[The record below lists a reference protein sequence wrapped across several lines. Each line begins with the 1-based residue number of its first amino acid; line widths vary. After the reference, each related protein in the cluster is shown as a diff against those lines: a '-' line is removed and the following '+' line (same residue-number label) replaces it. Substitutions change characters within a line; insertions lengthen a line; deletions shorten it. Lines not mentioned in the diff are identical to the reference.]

1 MTNACNIFLQV
12 LILYLYYFLYRL
24 TILLLVARI
33 WLFAFDEVV
42 VNIDR
47 RFRLKDIVESAWK
60 LLEFARKAACLR

>member
-1 MTNACNIFLQV
+1 MKNACNIFLQV

-33 WLFAFDEVV
+33 SLFAFDEVV

-47 RFRLKDIVESAWK
+47 RFRFKDIV
-60 LLEFARKAACLR
+60 

>member
-1 MTNACNIFLQV
+1 MERFHFIIALGMTNACNIFLQV

-47 RFRLKDIVESAWK
+47 RFRLKDIVESA
-60 LLEFARKAACLR
+60 

>member
-33 WLFAFDEVV
+33 SLFAFDEVV

-47 RFRLKDIVESAWK
+47 RFRFKDNVKSAWK
-60 LLEFARKAACLR
+60 LLEFARKADCSR